1 MRRIANALRRQEWT
15 TILIE
20 FVLVVVGVL
29 FALELDKWKD
39 SLAENAEERRLLL
52 AVLDDVRQDILDLEN
67 TKLGL
72 ESVSAFGATAISFL
86 DNGDCADTCWSTLV
100 AFFHASQWM
109 DVKLNK
115 ATYEETR
122 RVGLPRD
129 ATLKGTLA
137 RYYAL
142 NEQSVKIFSDLPRYR
157 ELVRSIIPA
166 ATQNYLW
173 AECFRIEA
181 RHQYL
186 IADCE
191 APVSEDDAREI
202 LNRLRA
208 NSEIGMSLNFW
219 LSTVAVVNNTIDT
232 QISGAQSVIRSL
244 TDFVDTRR

>member
-1 MRRIANALRRQEWT
+1 MPRLANALRRQEWT

>member
-1 MRRIANALRRQEWT
+1 MRRIASALRRQEWT

-166 ATQNYLW
+166 ATQQYLW

>member
-166 ATQNYLW
+166 ATQQYLW